1 MLRLE
6 SDQRQLITEARSA
19 ATTAATAI
27 AGAIIADAVTRI
39 TRLEGRSEQPERRR
53 LPPAST

>member
-39 TRLEGRSEQPERRR
+39 TRLEGRSEQLERRR